1 MKNKHFYTP
10 KTSGEDTLI
19 KIPPKEDTKKRKS
32 NESQKKDVSP
42 KSTTMQTADTNE
54 KKFQNGFQNKFFN
67 PMPVQFESPAS
78 RTPTPT
84 KVEFG
89 NIFTEEELS
98 DISGDM
104 ENFEKKFP
112 QEIIEKYS
120 KKSKTI
126 IN

>member
-10 KTSGEDTLI
+10 KNSEEDPLI
-19 KIPPKEDTKKRKS
+19 KIPPKEDDKKQKS
-32 NESQKKDVSP
+32 IESQKKVEASP
-42 KSTTMQTADTNE
+42 KSTAMQTETNE

-67 PMPVQFESPAS
+67 PMHIESPAS
-78 RTPTPT
+78 KTPTPT

>member
-10 KTSGEDTLI
+10 KTSGDDTL
-19 KIPPKEDTKKRKS
+19 KNPPKEDLKKQKS
-32 NESQKKDVSP
+32 IESQKKDVSP
-42 KSTTMQTADTNE
+42 KSTAMQTTETHE

-67 PMPVQFESPAS
+67 PMQVQFESPAS
-78 RTPTPT
+78 HTPTPT